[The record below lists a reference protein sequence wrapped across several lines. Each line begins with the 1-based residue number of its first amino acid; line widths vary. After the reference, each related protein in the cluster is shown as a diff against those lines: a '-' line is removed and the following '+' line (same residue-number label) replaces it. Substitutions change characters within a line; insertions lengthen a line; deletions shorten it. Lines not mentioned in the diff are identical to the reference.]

1 MVFDVGFKENLR
13 IKLQQKGSIMER
25 HLFSKWAK
33 LCFSLVSIKTPSITG
48 ATQKRGFTT
57 KKKRKKKGKREKSA
71 ANKADRYCWAMIFSG
86 HNLGIMAYFVSY
98 KEGNGKNKCCG
109 RVIP

>member
-1 MVFDVGFKENLR
+1 MGQAVLFISINQNSFNNRSNIEKR
-13 IKLQQKGSIMER
+13 IYN
-25 HLFSKWAK
+25 
-33 LCFSLVSIKTPSITG
+33 
-48 ATQKRGFTT
+48 